1 MMKRFL
7 AAAVA
12 SSSVQ
17 LSCAAV
23 VAVNPD
29 ADEKTRAFL
38 DARTGLMW
46 SNVVN
51 AFAPTPFDAAV
62 RAVALSTIAGFDN

>member
-1 MMKRFL
+1 MKRFL

-29 ADEKTRAFL
+29 ADEKARAFL

-46 SNVVN
+46 SNVN

-62 RAVALSTIAGFDN
+62 RAVALSTIAGFDD